1 MELRRH
7 GPGEAGLI
15 HEDREILTLLA
26 SDSNEDEFNALLQ
39 RIALLLGL
47 SRLPRVVVTYQEGLL
62 GAVHAEQPLDLTF
75 VEDDP
80 NDVPPIQIRRRS
92 VAADPDAVEAAI
104 ALAERRA
111 GRSPGP

>member
-26 SDSNEDEFNALLQ
+26 SDSDEGEFDILLQ
-39 RIALLLGL
+39 RIGLLFGL
-47 SRLPRVVVTYQEGLL
+47 PRLPRVVVTYQEGLL
-62 GAVHAEQPLDLTF
+62 GTVHAEQPLDLIF

-80 NDVPPIQIRRRS
+80 NDVPPIQIRRRT
-92 VAADPDAVEAAI
+92 VTADPDAAEAAI